1 MIFSYCS
8 KKNTGWNS
16 WNHFH
21 CGINETILRQT
32 ADAMVAL
39 GLAGAGYEYGRLI
52 EIISRLFNFD
62 YINQ

>member
-1 MIFSYCS
+1 
-8 KKNTGWNS
+8 
-16 WNHFH
+16 
-21 CGINETILRQT
+21 
-32 ADAMVAL
+32 MVAL